1 MTFNRSQQTRLLYL
15 ITALLLLMQSL
26 ALWHDIEHP
35 FHGHEHDVQ
44 CERFEAFANS
54 PTLENTD
61 SLSVITSADTSEL
74 ISSLS
79 ITLFPN
85 KQRDIYAI
93 RAPPYLIS

>member
-1 MTFNRSQQTRLLYL
+1 MTFNRSQQTRLLYF

-26 ALWHDIEHP
+26 ALWHDVEHP

-54 PTLENTD
+54 PTLENTA

-79 ITLFPN
+79 ITLILN

-93 RAPPYLIS
+93 RAPQYLIS

>member
-1 MTFNRSQQTRLLYL
+1 MTFNRSQQTRLLYF

-26 ALWHDIEHP
+26 ALWHDVEHP

-54 PTLENTD
+54 PTLENTA
-61 SLSVITSADTSEL
+61 SLSVITSVDTSEL

-79 ITLFPN
+79 IAFLFD
-85 KQRDIYAI
+85 KKRDIYAI
-93 RAPPYLIS
+93 RAPPTFFS